1 MVGNTELLT
10 SNHQEVIDPMCIE
23 GKYLF
28 IFVSVSLTIIKLSL
42 IFLNSTTKVST

>member
-1 MVGNTELLT
+1 LNMVGNTELLT

-28 IFVSVSLTIIKLSL
+28 HFC
-42 IFLNSTTKVST
+42 